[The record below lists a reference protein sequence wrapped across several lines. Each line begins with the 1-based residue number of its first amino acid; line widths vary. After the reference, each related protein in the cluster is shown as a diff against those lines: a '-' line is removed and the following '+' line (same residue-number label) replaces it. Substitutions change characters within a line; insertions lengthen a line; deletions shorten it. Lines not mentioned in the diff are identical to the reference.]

1 MTLARSLQDT
11 KEMLRLLV
19 GVWKGTPGD
28 QMAGA
33 LSCLWS
39 FFDSWLLAHLF
50 HRFLPEGLRWD
61 AKLVLLPALF
71 LSLRALAGLG
81 IFQVHTP
88 PLSES
93 FFCDLAS
100 LKHMTLTIFYCP

>member
-1 MTLARSLQDT
+1 MTLVRSLQDT
-11 KEMLRLLV
+11 KEMLRLLIS
-19 GVWKGTPGD
+19 VWKGTPRG
-28 QMAGA
+28 QMAGT

-39 FFDSWLLAHLF
+39 FFDSWLLPYLF

-61 AKLVLLPALF
+61 KKLALLPAPF
-71 LSLRALAGLG
+71 LSPWAVGGLG
-81 IFQVHTP
+81 IFQVHKP

-100 LKHMTLTIFYCP
+100 LEHMTLTIFYCP